1 MGAFEFKG
9 RQILEFLPY
18 VEKFRSK
25 TLVFKYGG
33 ATSKIDNSFLKED
46 IIRDITLL
54 KYVGINIVI
63 VHGGGEEITN
73 YMDKLGMQA
82 EFVNGRRITTRDAM
96 EVVQMV
102 LVGKINQKI
111 VSMVNRYG
119 GKAVGLTGNDANLLV
134 VKKRMPEK
142 FFDEK
147 TKTEKE
153 IDLGFVG
160 DIQKVNEKLISY
172 LCEKD
177 FIPVISPIGIGID
190 DETYNVN
197 ADDVASSVAQ
207 ALKAE
212 KLIILTNVDGIY
224 EIKDNE
230 NTIKSILTIEEANKM
245 IANNQIVGGM
255 IPKVTACINA
265 INNGVETA
273 HIINGKKENSVLLEI
288 FTDKGIGTMIGH

>member
-1 MGAFEFKG
+1 MQSFNEKE

-18 VEKFRSK
+18 VEKYRSK

-33 ATSKIDNSFLKED
+33 SISANDNSSLKED
-46 IIRDITLL
+46 IIRDLTLL
-54 KYVGINIVI
+54 KYIGINIVI
-63 VHGGGEEITN
+63 VHGGGSEITN
-73 YMDKLGMQA
+73 YMNKLGMKA
-82 EFVNGRRITTRDAM
+82 EFANGRRVTSSDAM

-111 VSMVNRYG
+111 VSTINKYG
-119 GKAVGLTGNDANLLV
+119 GKAVGLTGNDANLFV
-134 VKKRMPEK
+134 VKKRMQEK
-142 FFDEK
+142 VFDEA

-160 DIQKVNEKLISY
+160 DIQKVNEKLITY

-177 FIPVISPIGIGID
+177 YIPVISPIGIGID

-197 ADDVASSVAQ
+197 ADDAACSVAQ

-224 EIKDNE
+224 EVKDNP
-230 NTIKSILTIEEANKM
+230 NTVKSVLTVEEANLM
-245 IANNQIVGGM
+245 LANNKIAGGM
-255 IPKVTACINA
+255 IPKITACINA
-265 INNGVETA
+265 INNGIKSA
-273 HIINGKKENSVLLEI
+273 HIINGKKDHSILLEI
-288 FTDKGIGTMIGH
+288 FTDKGIGTMIGP